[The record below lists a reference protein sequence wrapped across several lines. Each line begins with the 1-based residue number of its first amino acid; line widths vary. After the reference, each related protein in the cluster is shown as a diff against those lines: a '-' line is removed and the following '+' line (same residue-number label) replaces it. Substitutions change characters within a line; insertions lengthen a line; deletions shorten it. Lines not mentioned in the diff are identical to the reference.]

1 VFTNSFLSRWW
12 SIATHMNEAWHL
24 HEGVVLHAWIHW
36 RRLGICFEFQ
46 QGITQ
51 TFCGWKSTF
60 EICLHYIIVLR
71 LTCDF
76 GIARRRETPPHAR
89 PHCVGVFHDRTSHVF
104 EERCIHAFKRLS
116 CCASCGNTLARTESW
131 AGVVRCASS
140 RISVDNVVLSLCFS
154 QQQRELDNSTSVLG
168 WMTIGDLS
176 TPFATLSQAATSIV
190 GRPSALSPTD
200 MAVEKD
206 C

>member
-1 VFTNSFLSRWW
+1 ML
-12 SIATHMNEAWHL
+12 E
-24 HEGVVLHAWIHW
+24 LHA
-36 RRLGICFEFQ
+36 GE
-46 QGITQ
+46 
-51 TFCGWKSTF
+51 K
-60 EICLHYIIVLR
+60 LHPMR
-71 LTCDF
+71 DLTVSGCSMTELHMYSRKDVYMHSNDS
-76 GIARRRETPPHAR
+76 A
-89 PHCVGVFHDRTSHVF
+89 V
-104 EERCIHAFKRLS
+104 
-116 CCASCGNTLARTESW
+116 ASCGNTLARTESW